1 MKIETTVVG
10 PVDIINIEGGIM
22 QENVAHFKKALHD
35 LLDANKIRI
44 VLNIEKTNYLS
55 SMSLSVI
62 FAARNK
68 ARGNGGDLK
77 LANPNNLGRNPLNT
91 STAPAALS
99 AKPSAPICSANSRV
113 TGAPPTAIFTL
124 PR

>member
-35 LLDANKIRI
+35 LLDANKIRL

-77 LANPNNLGRNPLNT
+77 IANPNNLVRNLFSFTN
-91 STAPAALS
+91 LS
-99 AKPSAPICSANSRV
+99 LEIKLYDTVDEAVKSFS
-113 TGAPPTAIFTL
+113 
-124 PR
+124 